1 MRLPVRPQLQPGPA
15 AALIAVPAAWGSMF
29 PAIKALDLE
38 AAPPPFALLNFAI
51 HFVGAVAL
59 WGLYRQAA
67 ATEPPPPV
75 AAPEYQPNRR
85 TPAVDCTPVD
95 GQWSMVDG
103 RWSPPSRL
111 AAEAV
116 EAPARRRRRRG
127 LKSSKLVPRQLVPR
141 RVLPVSPAPATPSL
155 LAVRL
160 PPVPLPPP
168 SPSAWPAPARAA
180 AAAAQPPLSVAWD
193 ELRAAQSAV
202 ELGALLSLAQASM
215 LLGLEGVSATTSAVL
230 TESAVVIVPLLTP
243 RGGRPLWQHWGPSA
257 VALAGISLL
266 VGGDNQ
272 LAGSAL
278 LAGGGGDNQL
288 AFAGAAE
295 ALQHGRLPQG
305 GGLLLQEAAMRP
317 VALSLFS
324 AACFAA
330 HTVRTDAYADVAPLG
345 QAAFQLVAAAA
356 LDALLL
362 AGGMADTTEWL
373 TAAPPSTLQHLLLA
387 ALWCGLVTCALTT
400 WLQAYAQR
408 SVPVS
413 TAALAYSLEPCFAAA
428 LAAQHVTR
436 PTRNAPRM
444 PPGRARN
451 IP

>member
-202 ELGALLSLAQASM
+202 ELGALLSLAQACR
-215 LLGLEGVSATTSAVL
+215 VHV
-230 TESAVVIVPLLTP
+230 
-243 RGGRPLWQHWGPSA
+243 
-257 VALAGISLL
+257 
-266 VGGDNQ
+266 
-272 LAGSAL
+272 
-278 LAGGGGDNQL
+278 
-288 AFAGAAE
+288 
-295 ALQHGRLPQG
+295 
-305 GGLLLQEAAMRP
+305 
-317 VALSLFS
+317 
-324 AACFAA
+324 
-330 HTVRTDAYADVAPLG
+330 HTVICACTCTCTCTCTCACTCATYMMCMRICIELQQQLHFLGRSFCSPPCRPRCDPRFTCYHGLFPFLLPLTLCHG
-345 QAAFQLVAAAA
+345 LVAV
-356 LDALLL
+356 DSSPFTI
-362 AGGMADTTEWL
+362 G
-373 TAAPPSTLQHLLLA
+373 S
-387 ALWCGLVTCALTT
+387 
-400 WLQAYAQR
+400 
-408 SVPVS
+408 
-413 TAALAYSLEPCFAAA
+413 
-428 LAAQHVTR
+428 
-436 PTRNAPRM
+436 
-444 PPGRARN
+444 
-451 IP
+451 